1 MKKTC
6 WTPLLIAALLML
18 LLQGCASLPPPSQ
31 SRQADTSIAA
41 STGTAL
47 GRIAAQSVPAGESSA
62 FRPLPLSA
70 YSMDARLALA
80 RHAQSSLDL
89 QYYLLQ
95 NDVTGHVLLQAVKDA
110 ALRGVRVR
118 VLVDDMYTADSDGML
133 LALAAY
139 PNVQVRLFNPFPAGR
154 AFASTRWAFSLLDF
168 SRVNH
173 RMHNKMFI
181 ADGAFAV
188 AGGRNIANEYFF
200 HDKEGNFLDFDL
212 LLAGAAVPKMQAIFD
227 TYWNSPHVYPLH
239 EIEVSRETPQALRDS
254 FDKLVADGE
263 AAYPTP
269 PPDSPDLLGYR
280 PLSGDLSRPVP
291 LKMLYGHV
299 DVFADNPEKVGGR
312 AEQGDD
318 ASTVTARLIEAMRA
332 ARSDIALSTPYFIP
346 GQRGLALF
354 GELRQAGRRIS
365 LLTNSLSSNDE
376 PFASAAYARYR
387 VPMLKLGVEI
397 DEVDASQ
404 LKQLAMRTTGVPDDE
419 AGAGDAKAASGITAS
434 SLKNAVGRSHA
445 KLLVIDRRR
454 SFVGSM
460 NMDLRSSRLNTE
472 LGLIIDSPALAKDIF
487 GLIDGARA
495 SGTYH
500 LRLLEP
506 GDRLQW
512 ISTGNGTEEIHDHEP
527 EVGLGTRLQLL
538 FFFPFV
544 SEGLL

>member
-1 MKKTC
+1 MKKIC
-6 WTPLLIAALLML
+6 WLFAALLAL

-31 SRQADTSIAA
+31 DRQVDTAIAA
-41 STGTAL
+41 SAGTML
-47 GRIAAQSVPAGESSA
+47 GRLATQSNPAGESSA

-80 RHAQSSLDL
+80 RNAQSSLDL

-95 NDVTGHVLLQAVKDA
+95 NDVTGHTLLRAVRDA

-118 VLVDDMYTADSDGML
+118 LLVDDMYTADSDNML

-154 AFASTRWAFSLLDF
+154 SASLTRWAFSLLDF
-168 SRVNH
+168 ARVNH

-188 AGGRNIANEYFF
+188 AGGRNIADEYFF
-200 HDKEGNFLDFDL
+200 HSEEGNFLDFDL
-212 LLAGAAVPKMQAIFD
+212 LLGGSAVPKMQTIFD

-239 EIEVSRETPQALRDS
+239 EIESSRETPAALRAS
-254 FDKLVADGE
+254 FEKLVAGTE
-263 AAYPTP
+263 VAYPAL
-269 PPDSPDLLGYR
+269 PPDQPDLLGYL
-280 PLSGDLSRPVP
+280 PLSADLARPTP
-291 LKMLYGHV
+291 PKMLYGEV
-299 DVFADNPEKVGGR
+299 DVFADSPEKVSGR

-318 ASTVTARLIEAMRA
+318 TGTVTSHVIEAMRA
-332 ARSDIALSTPYFIP
+332 ARSDITLSTPYFIP
-346 GQRGLALF
+346 GERGLTLL
-354 GELRQAGRRIS
+354 GELRQAGRHIS

-404 LKQLAMRTTGVPDDE
+404 LKQLAMRTTGVGIEE
-419 AGAGDAKAASGITAS
+419 ASLDHPKASTGTS
-434 SLKNAVGRSHA
+434 TLSLRNAVGRSHA
-445 KLLVIDRRR
+445 KLLVIDHRK

-472 LGLIIDSPALAKDIF
+472 LGLIVDSPALAKDIF

-495 SGTYH
+495 MGTYH
-500 LRLLEP
+500 LRLLKP
-506 GDRLQW
+506 GDQLQW
-512 ISTGNGTEEIHDHEP
+512 VSTDNGAEKIYNHEP

-538 FFFPFV
+538 LFFPFI